1 MIIFDTSRQIKEL
14 MQEFINLQKECLAQI
29 NAMPSDG
36 CACSINHYCQQ
47 HGCNKG
53 DCSECLHHI
62 QRGCPS
68 FHYCCERI
76 TYCYVLRFF
85 NRFASEITH
94 FINRYNFSRITSLN
108 VVSLGCGPGSE
119 LYGIIKSLRSRQY
132 RTQINYKGYDMN
144 NIWRRQPGDS
154 TALSTLHSFIKE
166 YDNPMDSTI
175 GASYVSL
182 DANDTTKLEFC
193 YDGNIR
199 ALPYHENKKL
209 AIDDF
214 TFRPLPFR
222 LVSPPFFNHAKNI
235 IRYAL
240 TTKDHIVTELK
251 DEGDN
256 YYFKLV
262 IDENQQVEFFG
273 KAYHMPLP
281 PFDIGSTTS
290 IYELW
295 INKSNDL
302 PYKKR
307 REMSHDIS
315 VSTCSNLAI
324 NRHTIYD
331 FNASDYFPKD
341 YEIVKYSDLYKK
353 KAEPTASS
361 LIGKKAPGWILENI
375 EAQPVSLADYKS
387 KIILINFTGIGC
399 GACQAAIPFLKQLKD
414 SFTSEEFELIAIES
428 WSRKVSAIR
437 NYAKRKELNYT
448 ILNATNEVIK
458 QYQTG
463 GAAPYFFIVDQ
474 ERIIRKVIRGYSN
487 ENTDKEIINAIKELL

>member
-1 MIIFDTSRQIKEL
+1 MKIKLLLTILLLAETITANA
-14 MQEFINLQKECLAQI
+14 QNAEKEYLKKVLTDLEKIESA
-29 NAMPSDG
+29 
-36 CACSINHYCQQ
+36 
-47 HGCNKG
+47 
-53 DCSECLHHI
+53 
-62 QRGCPS
+62 
-68 FHYCCERI
+68 
-76 TYCYVLRFF
+76 TYYVT
-85 NRFASEITH
+85 NES
-94 FINRYNFSRITSLN
+94 
-108 VVSLGCGPGSE
+108 
-119 LYGIIKSLRSRQY
+119 
-132 RTQINYKGYDMN
+132 
-144 NIWRRQPGDS
+144 WQPGDS
-154 TALSTLHSFIKE
+154 TALSTLHGFIKE

-361 LIGKKAPGWILENI
+361 LIGKKAPDWILENI

-399 GACQAAIPFLKQLKD
+399 GACQAAIPFLKQLKE

>member
-1 MIIFDTSRQIKEL
+1 MKIKLLLTILLLAETITANAQNAEKEYL
-14 MQEFINLQKECLAQI
+14 KKVLTNLEKIESA
-29 NAMPSDG
+29 
-36 CACSINHYCQQ
+36 
-47 HGCNKG
+47 
-53 DCSECLHHI
+53 
-62 QRGCPS
+62 
-68 FHYCCERI
+68 
-76 TYCYVLRFF
+76 TYYVT
-85 NRFASEITH
+85 NES
-94 FINRYNFSRITSLN
+94 
-108 VVSLGCGPGSE
+108 
-119 LYGIIKSLRSRQY
+119 
-132 RTQINYKGYDMN
+132 
-144 NIWRRQPGDS
+144 WQPGDS

-315 VSTCSNLAI
+315 VSTCSNLQI
-324 NRHTIYD
+324 NKLNIRD
-331 FNASDYFPKD
+331 FNINDYFPKD
-341 YEIVKYSDLYKK
+341 YETVKYSDLHKK
-353 KAEPTASS
+353 SGDSPSTSG
-361 LIGKKAPGWILENI
+361 LTGQKAPGWILENI
-375 EAQPVSLADYKS
+375 DGQSLSLANCKS
-387 KIILINFTGIGC
+387 KVILINFTGIGC
-399 GACQAAIPFLKQLKD
+399 GACQAAVPFLKKLKELF
-414 SFTSEEFELIAIES
+414 SNEEFDLIAIES
-428 WSRKVSAIR
+428 WSHNASAIR
-437 NYAKRKELNYT
+437 NYAKRKDLNYT

-463 GAAPYFFIVDQ
+463 GAAPFFFILDQ
-474 ERIIRKVIRGYSN
+474 KRIIRKIIRGYST

>member
-1 MIIFDTSRQIKEL
+1 MKIKLLLTILLLAEIITANAQNAEKEYL
-14 MQEFINLQKECLAQI
+14 KKVLTNLEKIESA
-29 NAMPSDG
+29 
-36 CACSINHYCQQ
+36 
-47 HGCNKG
+47 
-53 DCSECLHHI
+53 
-62 QRGCPS
+62 
-68 FHYCCERI
+68 
-76 TYCYVLRFF
+76 TYYVT
-85 NRFASEITH
+85 NES
-94 FINRYNFSRITSLN
+94 
-108 VVSLGCGPGSE
+108 
-119 LYGIIKSLRSRQY
+119 
-132 RTQINYKGYDMN
+132 
-144 NIWRRQPGDS
+144 WQPGDS
-154 TALSTLHSFIKE
+154 TALSTLHGFIKE

-315 VSTCSNLAI
+315 VSTCSNLQI
-324 NRHTIYD
+324 NKLNIRD
-331 FNASDYFPKD
+331 FNINDYFPKD
-341 YEIVKYSDLYKK
+341 YETVKYSDLHKK
-353 KAEPTASS
+353 SGDSPSTSG
-361 LIGKKAPGWILENI
+361 LIGQKAPGWILENI
-375 EAQPVSLADYKS
+375 DGQSLSLANCKS
-387 KIILINFTGIGC
+387 KVILINFTGIGC
-399 GACQAAIPFLKQLKD
+399 GACQAAVPFLKKLKELF
-414 SFTSEEFELIAIES
+414 SNEEFDLIAIES
-428 WSRKVSAIR
+428 WSHNASAIR
-437 NYAKRKELNYT
+437 NYAKRKDLNYT
-448 ILNATNEVIK
+448 ILNATNKVIK

-463 GAAPYFFIVDQ
+463 GAAPFFFILDQ
-474 ERIIRKVIRGYSN
+474 KRIIRKIIRGYST

>member
-1 MIIFDTSRQIKEL
+1 MKIKLLLTILLLAETITANAQNAEKEYL
-14 MQEFINLQKECLAQI
+14 KKVLTNLEKIESA
-29 NAMPSDG
+29 
-36 CACSINHYCQQ
+36 
-47 HGCNKG
+47 
-53 DCSECLHHI
+53 
-62 QRGCPS
+62 
-68 FHYCCERI
+68 
-76 TYCYVLRFF
+76 TYYVT
-85 NRFASEITH
+85 NES
-94 FINRYNFSRITSLN
+94 
-108 VVSLGCGPGSE
+108 
-119 LYGIIKSLRSRQY
+119 
-132 RTQINYKGYDMN
+132 
-144 NIWRRQPGDS
+144 WQPGDS
-154 TALSTLHSFIKE
+154 TALSTLHGFIKE

-315 VSTCSNLAI
+315 VSTCSNLQI
-324 NRHTIYD
+324 NKLNIRD
-331 FNASDYFPKD
+331 FNINDYFPKD
-341 YEIVKYSDLYKK
+341 YETVKYSDLHKK
-353 KAEPTASS
+353 SGDSPSTSG
-361 LIGKKAPGWILENI
+361 LTGQKAPGWILENI
-375 EAQPVSLADYKS
+375 DGQSLSLANCKS
-387 KIILINFTGIGC
+387 KVILINFTGIGC
-399 GACQAAIPFLKQLKD
+399 GACQAAVPFLKKLKELF
-414 SFTSEEFELIAIES
+414 SNEEFDLIAIES
-428 WSRKVSAIR
+428 WSHNASAIR
-437 NYAKRKELNYT
+437 NYAKRKDLNYT
-448 ILNATNEVIK
+448 ILNATNKVIK

-463 GAAPYFFIVDQ
+463 GAAPFFFILDQ
-474 ERIIRKVIRGYSN
+474 KRIIRKIIRGYST

>member
-1 MIIFDTSRQIKEL
+1 ME
-14 MQEFINLQKECLAQI
+14 
-29 NAMPSDG
+29 
-36 CACSINHYCQQ
+36 
-47 HGCNKG
+47 
-53 DCSECLHHI
+53 
-62 QRGCPS
+62 
-68 FHYCCERI
+68 
-76 TYCYVLRFF
+76 
-85 NRFASEITH
+85 
-94 FINRYNFSRITSLN
+94 
-108 VVSLGCGPGSE
+108 
-119 LYGIIKSLRSRQY
+119 
-132 RTQINYKGYDMN
+132 
-144 NIWRRQPGDS
+144 
-154 TALSTLHSFIKE
+154 
-166 YDNPMDSTI
+166 STI

-182 DANDTTKLEFC
+182 DTNDITKLEFC

-209 AIDDF
+209 VIDDF

-235 IRYAL
+235 IKYAL
-240 TTKDHIVTELK
+240 TTKDHITTELK

-262 IDENQQVEFFG
+262 IGENQQVEFFG
-273 KAYHMPLP
+273 RAYHIPLP

-295 INKSNDL
+295 INKSNNL

-307 REMSHDIS
+307 REMSHNIS
-315 VSTCSNLAI
+315 VSTYSNLEI
-324 NRHTIYD
+324 NKLTIND
-331 FNASDYFPKD
+331 FDATDYFPKD

-353 KAEPTASS
+353 NKESTTSE
-361 LIGKKAPGWILENI
+361 LIGEKAPDWILENI
-375 EAQPVSLADYKS
+375 EAQPVSLADCKS

-399 GACQAAIPFLKQLKD
+399 GACQAAVPFLKQLKE

-437 NYAKRKELNYT
+437 NYASRKELNYT

-474 ERIIRKVIRGYSN
+474 ERIIRKVVRGYSH